1 MKKNL
6 LFMMLSISVLFLS
19 QPSSL
24 FASEN
29 SEVRVMES
37 ENLSEDEDPFVSA
50 AKHFGGQPND
60 NGYKLVKTNTIGGLK
75 CEHYVFDNEEYRI
88 FYNKIGDY
96 ITIPED
102 KDGFDVE
109 PEERIHIC
117 GVFKLHFKEGIFEG
131 GFDLT
136 NRNDVMKTTYK
147 NGNIKYDVMRNNYR
161 PWFSWQDFKEVNYV
175 GSTYRQYMRADLSI
189 GSGYVL
195 LNKPNE
201 VFVEEAWKKEWYGYW
216 DYKGVNNFWD
226 ISGGIL
232 IGKRIY
238 SVNSIGSV
246 EPVGYLFKNYAIPC
260 LASDSIVSF
269 NGKDYNNYQIKYAN
283 GDSLEARDRHVYG
296 ILHRDSV
303 FIRFNGDDR
312 NEKCRVKYADGSVF
326 AGSLWCYDKYGESM
340 VHSENILTL
349 EKYYLH
355 TGTLRFPDG
364 RSYRYE
370 SGKSEIEIKALEEAR
385 MKAEEARMK
394 EEEAKKKE
402 QEAYNKAVYDAVCK
416 KFGKRYVDA
425 AAQGKII
432 IGMPEELFKATFK
445 CSVKKREANR
455 VCYYV
460 YGLGV
465 TNYTN
470 RTTITNRVNQVVWV
484 TNGKVSSITN
494 R

>member
-24 FASEN
+24 FANEN
-29 SEVRVMES
+29 NEVRVMEN
-37 ENLSEDEDPFVSA
+37 ENLSEDEDPIVSA
-50 AKHFGGQPND
+50 AKHFGGLPKD

-75 CEHYVFDNEEYRI
+75 CEHYVFENKEYRV
-88 FYNKIGDY
+88 FYNKSGDY

-109 PEERIHIC
+109 PEEIDIC
-117 GVFKLHFKEGIFEG
+117 GVYKIDLRVCVIEG
-131 GFDLT
+131 GSDLT
-136 NRNDVMKTTYK
+136 NRNAVMKTTYK
-147 NGNIKYDVMRNNYR
+147 NGNIRFDIMRYL
-161 PWFSWQDFKEVNYV
+161 PKPSISWSTFKKGNFTEMDW
-175 GSTYRQYMRADLSI
+175 GEFFK
-189 GSGYVL
+189 GGYYINGTGFVL

-201 VFVEEAWKKEWYGYW
+201 VFVEQTW
-216 DYKGVNNFWD
+216 DQGNRFWSL
-226 ISGGIL
+226 SGLL
-232 IGKRIY
+232 IGKRIF
-238 SVNSIGSV
+238 SVYADGSLRAIGQ
-246 EPVGYLFKNYAIPC
+246 LFDNKAIPC

-269 NGKDYNNYQIKYAN
+269 KGDDSYTYKIKYAN
-283 GDSLEARDRHVYG
+283 GDSIEGRSGLIYG
-296 ILHRDSV
+296 ILHRGDV
-303 FIRFNGDDR
+303 VIRFNGDDR
-312 NEKCRVKYADGSVF
+312 NERCRVKNADGSVF
-326 AGSLWCYDKYGESM
+326 AGSLCYYHQYGKRVVEAQD
-340 VHSENILTL
+340 VIKL
-349 EKYYLH
+349 EKMYPYF
-355 TGTLRFPDG
+355 GTLRFPDG

-370 SGKSEIEIKALEEAR
+370 DGESEIEIKA
-385 MKAEEARMK
+385 K
-394 EEEAKKKE
+394 EEAKKKE

-432 IGMPEELFKATFK
+432 IGMPEELFKASFK

>member
-29 SEVRVMES
+29 SEVRVMEN
-37 ENLSEDEDPFVSA
+37 ENLSEDEELVVSA
-50 AKHFGGQPND
+50 AKHFGALPKD

-75 CEHYVFDNEEYRI
+75 CEHYVFENKEYRV
-88 FYNKIGDY
+88 FYNKSGDY

-109 PEERIHIC
+109 PEEINIC
-117 GVFKLHFKEGIFEG
+117 GVYKFDFRICVIEG
-131 GFDLT
+131 GSDLT
-136 NRNDVMKTTYK
+136 NRNAVMKYTYK
-147 NGNIKYDVMRNNYR
+147 NGNIRFNVVRDLPKPSIR
-161 PWFSWQDFKEVNYV
+161 WSTFKKGNFTEMDWGEFFKGGYNVKGTGFV
-175 GSTYRQYMRADLSI
+175 LS
-189 GSGYVL
+189 S
-195 LNKPNE
+195 KPNE
-201 VFVEEAWKKEWYGYW
+201 VFVEQDWNRGEWW
-216 DYKGVNNFWD
+216 SL
-226 ISGGIL
+226 SGLL

-238 SVNSIGSV
+238 SLYSDGSV
-246 EPVGYLFKNYAIPC
+246 EAVGQLFENKAIPC
-260 LASDSIVSF
+260 LASDSIIGY
-269 NGKDYNNYQIKYAN
+269 NGKDCYNYKIKYAN
-283 GDSLEARDRHVYG
+283 GDSIEARDGRVYG
-296 ILHRDSV
+296 ILHRGGA
-303 FIRFNGDDR
+303 IARFNADDPDGR
-312 NEKCRVKYADGSVF
+312 CRVQKADGSVF
-326 AGSLWCYDKYGESM
+326 RGNLCYFDGYGCDHPIEAYH
-340 VHSENILTL
+340 VPTL
-349 EKYYLH
+349 RH
-355 TGTLRFPDG
+355 FSPHFGTLRFPDG

-370 SGKSEIEIKALEEAR
+370 SGESEIEIKA
-385 MKAEEARMK
+385 K
-394 EEEAKKKE
+394 EEAKKKE

-432 IGMPEELFKATFK
+432 IGMPEELFKASFK